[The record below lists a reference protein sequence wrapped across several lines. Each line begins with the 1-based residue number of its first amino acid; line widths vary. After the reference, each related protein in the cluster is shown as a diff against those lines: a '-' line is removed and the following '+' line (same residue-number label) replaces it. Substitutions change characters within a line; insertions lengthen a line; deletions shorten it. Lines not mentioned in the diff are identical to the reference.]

1 MVVVDVIPS
10 EIAGWADVVLPEST
24 YLERHDELN
33 VELFKDPFVALRQP
47 VIASPHDQKPN
58 WWIAKQLAEK
68 LGLGAFYPWKDIEE
82 YLGHRLKEAELDFA
96 TLKQQG
102 IIRGKRQPL
111 YFEEGAP
118 AEFGTPSGKI
128 EFYSPQLEKAG
139 FDPVPKYVRPV
150 AGPPGAFRLLFGRA
164 PVHSF
169 SRTHSNRL
177 LSDMMD
183 ENAVWVN
190 AAVARRLGL
199 KSGHRVRL
207 KNQDGVVSL
216 PIAVKATE
224 RIRPDC
230 VYVVHGF
237 GHTSRG
243 LRHAFGKGASD
254 AQLIT
259 RYKTDPLMGGTAMN
273 VNFVTLE
280 PAEAV

>member
-1 MVVVDVIPS
+1 
-10 EIAGWADVVLPEST
+10 
-24 YLERHDELN
+24 
-33 VELFKDPFVALRQP
+33 
-47 VIASPHDQKPN
+47 
-58 WWIAKQLAEK
+58 
-68 LGLGAFYPWKDIEE
+68 
-82 YLGHRLKEAELDFA
+82 
-96 TLKQQG
+96 
-102 IIRGKRQPL
+102 
-111 YFEEGAP
+111 
-118 AEFGTPSGKI
+118 
-128 EFYSPQLEKAG
+128 
-139 FDPVPKYVRPV
+139 
-150 AGPPGAFRLLFGRA
+150 
-164 PVHSF
+164 VHSF